1 MFNNWTRKFFEEEP
15 GSGGAGGEP
24 GGEASWLDG
33 LPEDLRGN
41 ATLQDIKDIPALAKR
56 LIDTKAMV
64 GNSVRIPGDDAP
76 AEDMAAFRKSLIEK
90 NVGLMGVP
98 DSDNA
103 EAMAEVYKA
112 MGQPDDAT
120 GYVKPE
126 NWAGMTDERFG
137 FLAAEAHKVGMSKSQ
152 FGTMA
157 EALAKEANTNQENY
171 AADHQAG
178 MDTLK
183 GEWGRAYDQ
192 KISRATNMAKQ
203 LGAPERLQEAMINGK
218 VDAET
223 LRWFDSIS
231 DKLGKEGNSLVS
243 EEGGVSEHTPTELK
257 ERVAELTKKMLNMD
271 ANDPTYQSLVQKR
284 LKYQLML
291 TPDTK

>member
-1 MFNNWTRKFFEEEP
+1 MFKNWTRKFYEEEP
-15 GSGGAGGEP
+15 GAGG
-24 GGEASWLDG
+24 GGSDENSWMDG
-33 LPEDLRGN
+33 LPDDMKGN
-41 ATLQDIKDIPALAKR
+41 ATLQDIKSVEALAKR
-56 LIDTKAMV
+56 FIDTKAMV
-64 GNSVRIPGDDAP
+64 GNSVRIPGEDAP
-76 AEDMAAFRKSLIEK
+76 AEDMVAFRKSLIEK
-90 NVGLMGVP
+90 NVGLMAVP

-120 GYVKPE
+120 GYARPE

-137 FLAAEAHKVGMSKSQ
+137 FLTAEAHKAGMGKAQ
-152 FGTMA
+152 FNNMT
-157 EALAKEANTNQENY
+157 EAMAKEANTAQEDY

-192 KISRATNMAKQ
+192 KITRATNMAKQ
-203 LGAPERLQEAMINGK
+203 LGAPERLQEAMISGK

-243 EEGGVSEHTPTELK
+243 EEGSVSEHTPTELK
-257 ERVAELTKKMLNMD
+257 ERVAELTKKMLDMD
-271 ANDPTYQSLVQKR
+271 ANDPAYQGLIQKR
-284 LKYQLML
+284 LKYQMML
-291 TPDTK
+291 TPEKK

>member
-1 MFNNWTRKFFEEEP
+1 MFKNWTRKFCEEEP
-15 GSGGAGGEP
+15 GAEGGEGG

-41 ATLQDIKDIPALAKR
+41 ATLQDIKDVSALAKR
-56 LIDTKAMV
+56 FIDTKAMV
-64 GNSVRIPGDDAP
+64 GNSVRIPGEDAP

-112 MGQPDDAT
+112 MGQPDEAS
-120 GYVKPE
+120 GYTRPE
-126 NWAGMTDERFG
+126 NWPGMTDERFG
-137 FLAAEAHKVGMSKSQ
+137 FITAEAHKAGMSKSQ
-152 FGTMA
+152 FGIMA
-157 EALAKEANTNQENY
+157 DALAKEANTNQENY

-192 KISRATNMAKQ
+192 KISRASNMAKQ
-203 LGAPERLQEAMINGK
+203 LGAPERLQEAMVNGK

-271 ANDPTYQSLVQKR
+271 ANDPSYQGLIQKR

-291 TPDTK
+291 TPEQK